1 VLEVIS
7 VETVAVMATSKSVL
21 IAVRVSQEIASALD
35 RLGQGAKI
43 HTPMGP
49 VPLPAQTLTRTEAL
63 RIAAEVGLR
72 AMGLLA
78 SDIQSNNGRQ
88 QEPLTAPAT
97 PSLVVAPASP
107 ASASKQA
114 GAPESLSNAV
124 LAAIRATAK
133 AGSDVFDVAPVVRQL
148 EERGYK
154 RAAIHAE
161 IMRLG
166 TAGVDVIELR
176 PDSGGGFERK
186 EERDIVPRGREGNPF
201 LQGRLLLKTPPVDAL
216 LVRYNAAIAEKKTSA
231 RKAAPIIGAGSPAE
245 LWRWA
250 RGESELS
257 DKLRVKLSKYL
268 DAL

>member
-1 VLEVIS
+1 
-7 VETVAVMATSKSVL
+7 MATTKTLL
-21 IAVRVSQEIASALD
+21 IAVRVSPEIASALD

-43 HTPMGP
+43 HTPLGP
-49 VPLPAQTLTRTEAL
+49 IPLPAQTLTRTEAL

-78 SDIQSNNGRQ
+78 GDIESSRGGQ

-107 ASASKQA
+107 VSAPKRA
-114 GAPESLSNAV
+114 VAPESLSDAV
-124 LAAIRATAK
+124 LASIRATAK
-133 AGSDVFDVAPVVRQL
+133 ADSDVFDVAPVVRQL

-176 PDSGGGFERK
+176 PDSGNPNERK
-186 EERDIVPRGREGNPF
+186 EERAIVPRGREGNPF
-201 LQGRLLLKTPPVDAL
+201 LQGRLLLKAPPVDAL

-250 RGESELS
+250 RGESELA
-257 DKLRVKLSKYL
+257 DKLRLKLAKYL
-268 DAL
+268 DTL